1 MNSLIFSNSNPAAEF
16 DENSQQEIKQGFVLI
31 KFEKSRID
39 QIRQISESGHFPIA
53 KTTRKDLVI
62 RSEVSY
68 LNKIISGS

>member
-16 DENSQQEIKQGFVLI
+16 DENPQQEKKDQGFVLI

-53 KTTRKDLVI
+53 KTTTRKDLVI
-62 RSEVSY
+62 RSEVSF
-68 LNKIISGS
+68 K

>member
-39 QIRQISESGHFPIA
+39 QIRQISESGYFPIA
-53 KTTRKDLVI
+53 KTTKMELMILSRVP
-62 RSEVSY
+62 VS
-68 LNKIISGS
+68 

>member
-53 KTTRKDLVI
+53 KTTTRKDLMI
-62 RSEVSY
+62 RSEVFF
-68 LNKIISGS
+68 K

>member
-39 QIRQISESGHFPIA
+39 QIRQISESGYFPIA
-53 KTTRKDLVI
+53 KTTTRKDLVV
-62 RSEVSY
+62 SEVSY

>member
-31 KFEKSRID
+31 KFKHTEID

-62 RSEVSY
+62 SEVSY